1 MRLGITLLA
10 LASPLAV
17 LGDLRHSHRRTSS
30 HAELAKRAEGH
41 IQLFK
46 RFDDARWTYY
56 DVGGAA

>member
-17 LGDLRHSHRRTSS
+17 LGDLRHSHRRTNS
-30 HAELAKRAEGH
+30 HTGIAKRAEGH

-46 RFDDARWTYY
+46 RFNDATWTWY

>member
-17 LGDLRHSHRRTSS
+17 LGDLRHSHRRASAHS
-30 HAELAKRAEGH
+30 DIAKRAEGH
-41 IQLFK
+41 IQLHK
-46 RFDDARWTYY
+46 RFSGTRWTFY